1 MYGGRWILVN
11 VKAVTGQPPR
21 TGCQAVVQPRNP
33 LSRSHAPVK
42 TQILSIQST
51 VAAGF
56 VGNSVAGPVLTALGQ
71 HPLLVDTILLAA
83 HPGYGKRA
91 GGAVPAGIFDDVLDG
106 LAALTDLS
114 MIGTVISGYLG
125 SADQV
130 GGLARFIDGWKQAG
144 AGSDAGS
151 GAGSGAGSDA
161 RSDAG
166 RYILDPV
173 LGDGG
178 RLYVAPELA
187 DAMVA
192 ELLPRA
198 DIITPNRY
206 ELSFLS
212 GSPVE
217 DAAAAVTAAHGL
229 IDRFRLQAV
238 IATGIVDGANGT
250 GDLLVGEGGDTCWQ
264 PARRDAQNVAGGGDL
279 LTATFAGL
287 VNAGGDTEDAFIRA
301 STLAQAVI
309 AASPGGR
316 DLALLEHLQDVAA
329 LASG

>member
-1 MYGGRWILVN
+1 MKQL
-11 VKAVTGQPPR
+11 
-21 TGCQAVVQPRNP
+21 
-33 LSRSHAPVK
+33 
-42 TQILSIQST
+42 LSIQSA

-83 HPGYGKRA
+83 HPGYGRRA
-91 GGAVPAGIFDDVLDG
+91 GGAVPAAILGDVLDG
-106 LAALTDLS
+106 LATLTELS
-114 MIGTVISGYLG
+114 AMGTVISGYLG
-125 SADQV
+125 NADQIDAIA
-130 GGLARFIDGWKQAG
+130 GFIDGWKQSSGQSA
-144 AGSDAGS
+144 ADA
-151 GAGSGAGSDA
+151 A
-161 RSDAG
+161 R

-178 RLYVAPELA
+178 RLYVAPDLA
-187 DAMVA
+187 EAMIT

-212 GSPVE
+212 GHQVE
-217 DAAAAVTAAHGL
+217 DVTAATAAAQTL
-229 IDRFRLQAV
+229 IPRFQLEGV

-250 GDLLVGEGGDTCWQ
+250 GDLLVEASGTVVWQ
-264 PARRDAQNVAGGGDL
+264 PARQDAQNVAGGGDL

-287 VNAGGDTEDAFIRA
+287 LNAGNDPQAAFTRA

-309 AASPGGR
+309 AASPDGR
-316 DLALLEHLQDVAA
+316 DLALLDNLQDVAA

>member
-1 MYGGRWILVN
+1 MKQL
-11 VKAVTGQPPR
+11 
-21 TGCQAVVQPRNP
+21 
-33 LSRSHAPVK
+33 
-42 TQILSIQST
+42 LSIQSA

-83 HPGYGKRA
+83 HPGYGRRA
-91 GGAVPAGIFDDVLDG
+91 GGAVPAAILGDVLDG
-106 LAALTDLS
+106 LATLTELS
-114 MIGTVISGYLG
+114 AIGTVISGYLG
-125 SADQV
+125 NADQIDAIA
-130 GGLARFIDGWKQAG
+130 GFIDGWKQSSGQSA
-144 AGSDAGS
+144 ADA
-151 GAGSGAGSDA
+151 A
-161 RSDAG
+161 R

-178 RLYVAPELA
+178 RLYVAPDLA
-187 DAMVA
+187 EAMIT

-212 GSPVE
+212 GRRVE
-217 DAAAAVTAAHGL
+217 DVTAATLAAQSL
-229 IDRFRLQAV
+229 IPRFQLEGV

-250 GDLLVGEGGDTCWQ
+250 GDLLVEASGTVVWQ
-264 PARRDAQNVAGGGDL
+264 PARQDAQNVAGGGDL

-287 VNAGGDTEDAFIRA
+287 LNAGNDPQAAFTRA

-309 AASPGGR
+309 AASPDGR
-316 DLALLEHLQDVAA
+316 DLALLDHLQDVAA

>member
-1 MYGGRWILVN
+1 MKQL
-11 VKAVTGQPPR
+11 
-21 TGCQAVVQPRNP
+21 
-33 LSRSHAPVK
+33 
-42 TQILSIQST
+42 LSIQSA

-83 HPGYGKRA
+83 HPGYGRRA
-91 GGAVPAGIFDDVLDG
+91 GGAVPAAILGDVLDG
-106 LAALTDLS
+106 LATLTELS
-114 MIGTVISGYLG
+114 AIGTVISGYLG
-125 SADQV
+125 NADQIDAIA
-130 GGLARFIDGWKQAG
+130 GFIDGWKQSSGQSA
-144 AGSDAGS
+144 ADA
-151 GAGSGAGSDA
+151 A
-161 RSDAG
+161 R

-178 RLYVAPELA
+178 RLYVAPDLA
-187 DAMVA
+187 EAMIT

-212 GSPVE
+212 GRRVE
-217 DAAAAVTAAHGL
+217 DVTAATAAAQTL
-229 IDRFRLQAV
+229 IPRFQLEGV

-250 GDLLVGEGGDTCWQ
+250 GDLLVEASGTVVWQ
-264 PARRDAQNVAGGGDL
+264 PARQDAQNVAGGGDL

-287 VNAGGDTEDAFIRA
+287 LNAGNDPQAAFTRA

-309 AASPGGR
+309 AASPDGR
-316 DLALLEHLQDVAA
+316 DLALLDHLQDVAA

>member
-1 MYGGRWILVN
+1 MKQV
-11 VKAVTGQPPR
+11 
-21 TGCQAVVQPRNP
+21 
-33 LSRSHAPVK
+33 
-42 TQILSIQST
+42 LSIQSAVT
-51 VAAGF
+51 AGF

-71 HPLLVDTILLAA
+71 HPMMVDTILLAA

-91 GGAVPAGIFDDVLDG
+91 GGAVPAAIVADLLDG
-106 LAALTDLS
+106 LATLTDIAA
-114 MIGTVISGYLG
+114 IGTVISGYLG
-125 SADQV
+125 GADQIAAIA
-130 GGLARFIDGWKQAG
+130 GFIDGWKGRAG
-144 AGSDAGS
+144 ATPAP
-151 GAGSGAGSDA
+151 
-161 RSDAG
+161 

-178 RLYVAPELA
+178 RLYVAPDLA
-187 DAMVA
+187 EAMVA

-217 DAAAAVTAAHGL
+217 DAAAAVHAADSL
-229 IDRFRLQAV
+229 IDRFGLQAV

-250 GDLLVGEGGDTCWQ
+250 GDLLIKAGGDTCWQ
-264 PARRDAQNVAGGGDL
+264 PARRDARNVAGGGDL

-287 VNAGGDTEDAFIRA
+287 VNGGSDPQAAFTRA

-309 AASPGGR
+309 AASPDGR
-316 DLALLEHLQDVAA
+316 DLALLDHLQDVAA
-329 LASG
+329 GTAPSA

>member
-1 MYGGRWILVN
+1 MKQL
-11 VKAVTGQPPR
+11 
-21 TGCQAVVQPRNP
+21 
-33 LSRSHAPVK
+33 
-42 TQILSIQST
+42 LSIQSA

-83 HPGYGKRA
+83 HPGYGRRA
-91 GGAVPAGIFDDVLDG
+91 GGAVPAAILGDVLDG
-106 LAALTDLS
+106 LATLTELS
-114 MIGTVISGYLG
+114 AIGTVISGYLG
-125 SADQV
+125 NADQIDAIA
-130 GGLARFIDGWKQAG
+130 GFIDGWKQSSGQSA
-144 AGSDAGS
+144 ADA
-151 GAGSGAGSDA
+151 A
-161 RSDAG
+161 R

-178 RLYVAPELA
+178 RLYVAPDLA
-187 DAMVA
+187 EAMIT

-212 GSPVE
+212 GHQVE
-217 DAAAAVTAAHGL
+217 DVTAATAAAQSL
-229 IDRFRLQAV
+229 IPRFQLEGV

-250 GDLLVGEGGDTCWQ
+250 GDLLVEASGTVVWQ
-264 PARRDAQNVAGGGDL
+264 PARQDAQNVAGGGDL

-287 VNAGGDTEDAFIRA
+287 LNAGNDPQAAFTRA

-309 AASPGGR
+309 AASPDGR
-316 DLALLEHLQDVAA
+316 DLALLDNLQDVAA

>member
-1 MYGGRWILVN
+1 MKQL
-11 VKAVTGQPPR
+11 
-21 TGCQAVVQPRNP
+21 
-33 LSRSHAPVK
+33 
-42 TQILSIQST
+42 LSIQSA

-83 HPGYGKRA
+83 HPGYGRRA
-91 GGAVPAGIFDDVLDG
+91 GGAVPAAILGDVLDG
-106 LAALTDLS
+106 LATLTELS
-114 MIGTVISGYLG
+114 AIGTVISGYLG
-125 SADQV
+125 NADQIDAIA
-130 GGLARFIDGWKQAG
+130 GFIDGWKQSSGQSA
-144 AGSDAGS
+144 ADA
-151 GAGSGAGSDA
+151 A
-161 RSDAG
+161 R

-178 RLYVAPELA
+178 RLYVAPDLA
-187 DAMVA
+187 EAMIT

-212 GSPVE
+212 GHQVE
-217 DAAAAVTAAHGL
+217 DVTAATLAAQSL
-229 IDRFRLQAV
+229 IPRFQLEGV
-238 IATGIVDGANGT
+238 IATGIVDGANST
-250 GDLLVGEGGDTCWQ
+250 GDLLVEASGTVVWQ
-264 PARRDAQNVAGGGDL
+264 PARQDAQNVAGGGDL

-287 VNAGGDTEDAFIRA
+287 LNAGNDPQAAFTRA

-309 AASPGGR
+309 AASPDGR
-316 DLALLEHLQDVAA
+316 DLALLDHLQDVAA

>member
-1 MYGGRWILVN
+1 MKQL
-11 VKAVTGQPPR
+11 
-21 TGCQAVVQPRNP
+21 
-33 LSRSHAPVK
+33 
-42 TQILSIQST
+42 LSIQSA

-83 HPGYGKRA
+83 HPGYGRRA
-91 GGAVPAGIFDDVLDG
+91 GGAVPAAILGDVLDG
-106 LAALTDLS
+106 LATLTELS
-114 MIGTVISGYLG
+114 AIGTVISGYLG
-125 SADQV
+125 NADQIDAIA
-130 GGLARFIDGWKQAG
+130 GFIDGWKQSSGQSA
-144 AGSDAGS
+144 ADA
-151 GAGSGAGSDA
+151 A
-161 RSDAG
+161 R

-178 RLYVAPELA
+178 RLYVAPDLA
-187 DAMVA
+187 EAMIT

-212 GSPVE
+212 GHRVE
-217 DAAAAVTAAHGL
+217 DVTAATLAAQSL
-229 IDRFRLQAV
+229 IPRFQLEGV
-238 IATGIVDGANGT
+238 IATGIVDGANST
-250 GDLLVGEGGDTCWQ
+250 GDLLVEASGTVVWQ
-264 PARRDAQNVAGGGDL
+264 PARQDAQNVAGGGDL

-287 VNAGGDTEDAFIRA
+287 LNAGNDPQAAFTRA

-309 AASPGGR
+309 AASPDGR
-316 DLALLEHLQDVAA
+316 DLALLDHLQDVAA

>member
-1 MYGGRWILVN
+1 MKQL
-11 VKAVTGQPPR
+11 
-21 TGCQAVVQPRNP
+21 
-33 LSRSHAPVK
+33 
-42 TQILSIQST
+42 LSIQSA

-83 HPGYGKRA
+83 HPGYGRRA
-91 GGAVPAGIFDDVLDG
+91 GGAVPAAILGDVLDG
-106 LAALTDLS
+106 LATLTELS
-114 MIGTVISGYLG
+114 AMGTVISGYLG
-125 SADQV
+125 NADQIDAIA
-130 GGLARFIDGWKQAG
+130 GFIDGWKQSSGQSA
-144 AGSDAGS
+144 ADA
-151 GAGSGAGSDA
+151 A
-161 RSDAG
+161 R

-178 RLYVAPELA
+178 RLYVAPDLA
-187 DAMVA
+187 EAMIT

-212 GSPVE
+212 GHQVE
-217 DAAAAVTAAHGL
+217 DVTAATAAAQTL
-229 IDRFRLQAV
+229 IPRFQLEGV

-250 GDLLVGEGGDTCWQ
+250 GDLLVEASGTVVWQ
-264 PARRDAQNVAGGGDL
+264 PARQDAQNVAGGGDL

-287 VNAGGDTEDAFIRA
+287 LNAGNDPQAAFTRA

-309 AASPGGR
+309 AASPDGR
-316 DLALLEHLQDVAA
+316 DLALLDHLQDVAA

>member
-1 MYGGRWILVN
+1 MKQL
-11 VKAVTGQPPR
+11 
-21 TGCQAVVQPRNP
+21 
-33 LSRSHAPVK
+33 
-42 TQILSIQST
+42 LSIQSA

-83 HPGYGKRA
+83 HPGYGRRA
-91 GGAVPAGIFDDVLDG
+91 GGAVPTAILGDVLDG
-106 LAALTDLS
+106 LATLTELS
-114 MIGTVISGYLG
+114 AIGTVISGYLG
-125 SADQV
+125 NADQIDAIA
-130 GGLARFIDGWKQAG
+130 GFIDGWKQSSGQSA
-144 AGSDAGS
+144 ADA
-151 GAGSGAGSDA
+151 A
-161 RSDAG
+161 R

-178 RLYVAPELA
+178 RLYVAPDLA
-187 DAMVA
+187 EAMIT

-212 GSPVE
+212 GHQVE
-217 DAAAAVTAAHGL
+217 DVTAATLAAQSL
-229 IDRFRLQAV
+229 IPRFQLEGV
-238 IATGIVDGANGT
+238 IATGIVDGANST
-250 GDLLVGEGGDTCWQ
+250 GDLLVEASGTVVWQ
-264 PARRDAQNVAGGGDL
+264 PARQDAQNVAGGGDL

-287 VNAGGDTEDAFIRA
+287 LNAGNDPQAAFTRA

-309 AASPGGR
+309 AASPDGR
-316 DLALLEHLQDVAA
+316 DLALLDHLQDVAA

>member
-1 MYGGRWILVN
+1 MKQL
-11 VKAVTGQPPR
+11 
-21 TGCQAVVQPRNP
+21 
-33 LSRSHAPVK
+33 
-42 TQILSIQST
+42 LSIQSA

-83 HPGYGKRA
+83 HPGYGRRA
-91 GGAVPAGIFDDVLDG
+91 GGAVPAAILGDVLDG
-106 LAALTDLS
+106 LATLTELS
-114 MIGTVISGYLG
+114 AIGTVISGYLG
-125 SADQV
+125 NADQIDAIA
-130 GGLARFIDGWKQAG
+130 GFIDGWKQSSGQSA
-144 AGSDAGS
+144 ADA
-151 GAGSGAGSDA
+151 A
-161 RSDAG
+161 R

-178 RLYVAPELA
+178 RLYVAPDLA
-187 DAMVA
+187 EAMIT

-212 GSPVE
+212 GHQVE
-217 DAAAAVTAAHGL
+217 DVTAATAAAQTL
-229 IDRFRLQAV
+229 IPRFQLEGV

-250 GDLLVGEGGDTCWQ
+250 GDLLVEASGTVVWQ
-264 PARRDAQNVAGGGDL
+264 PARQDAQNVAGGGDL

-287 VNAGGDTEDAFIRA
+287 LNAGNDPQAAFTRA

-309 AASPGGR
+309 AASPDGR
-316 DLALLEHLQDVAA
+316 DLALLDHLQDVAA

>member
-1 MYGGRWILVN
+1 M
-11 VKAVTGQPPR
+11 
-21 TGCQAVVQPRNP
+21 
-33 LSRSHAPVK
+33 K

-130 GGLARFIDGWKQAG
+130 GGIARFIDGWKQAG

-151 GAGSGAGSDA
+151 GAGSDA
-161 RSDAG
+161 R

-192 ELLPRA
+192 DLLPRA

-212 GSPVE
+212 DIPVE
-217 DAAAAVTAAHGL
+217 DAAAAVTAARSL

-316 DLALLEHLQDVAA
+316 DLALLEHLQNVAA